1 MFYRF
6 PSPQSIADHVVN
18 EWLALI
24 QKNPRAVLGLATGS
38 TMKPVYEQFV
48 KQVKNRHIDLSQLST
63 FNLDEYIGLGAEH
76 PQSYH
81 YYMQHYLFGQLDFDV
96 TKTHLPDGL
105 CANLQ
110 QQCEQYTGLIQALG
124 GIDWQ
129 LLGVGSNGHIGF
141 NEPGT
146 PFDSTTHVVD
156 LSEQTRVDNSRFFT
170 DKSQMPTQA
179 ITLGLN
185 EIMASKRILLLATG
199 ESKAQVVADLYH
211 SPVTE
216 DMPASI
222 LKTHPNVQ
230 ILVDQAAARLLPAHV
245 GITANDY
252 SHSR

>member
-6 PSPQSIADHVVN
+6 SSPQSIAEYVVK

-24 QKNPRAVLGLATGS
+24 QEKPQAVLGLATGS
-38 TMKPVYEQFV
+38 TMKPVYEQFIQ
-48 KQVKNRHIDLSQLST
+48 QVKKHNIDLDQLST

-81 YYMQHYLFGQLDFDV
+81 YYMQHYLFGHVAFDV

-105 CANLQ
+105 CVDLQ
-110 QQCEQYTGLIQALG
+110 QQCEQYGGLIRTLG
-124 GIDWQ
+124 GVDWQ
-129 LLGVGSNGHIGF
+129 LLGVGTNGHIGF

-146 PFDSTTHVVD
+146 SFDSTVHVVD
-156 LSEQTRVDNSRFFT
+156 LSEQTRMDNSRFFT

-179 ITLGLN
+179 ITLGLS

-230 ILVDQAAARLLPAHV
+230 ILVDEAAAQLLPAHV
-245 GITANDY
+245 GVTANG
-252 SHSR
+252 